1 MPRGIKAPIIKP
13 NPKRVRF
20 CFDYLQPDHPRFP
33 ITECP
38 REFFDALLR
47 DIVRYKDWTMD
58 TFMDMDNQEHR
69 HRLYFKDTAEPNGFA
84 EIDPS
89 DEELWT
95 ETAWQFALPGE
106 RGQPSGGWR
115 VHGFIV
121 DDMFHIVWLDPMHKL
136 DSYIAPVQEA

>member
-1 MPRGIKAPIIKP
+1 
-13 NPKRVRF
+13 
-20 CFDYLQPDHPRFP
+20 
-33 ITECP
+33 
-38 REFFDALLR
+38 
-47 DIVRYKDWTMD
+47 
-58 TFMDMDNQEHR
+58 MDMDNQEHR